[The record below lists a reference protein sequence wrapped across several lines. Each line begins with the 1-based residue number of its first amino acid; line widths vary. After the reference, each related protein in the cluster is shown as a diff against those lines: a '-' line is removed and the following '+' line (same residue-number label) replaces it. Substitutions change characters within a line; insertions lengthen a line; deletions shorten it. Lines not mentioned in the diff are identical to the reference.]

1 MTNCILCHSNNTEIT
16 QEVKQ
21 DDINA
26 LCRKVYG
33 MDTSYLI
40 TSDLLYHHC
49 KSCDLRF
56 FTTKDGTIPTGDN
69 NFYNTLTELDWYY
82 FSEKHEYSFA
92 KQFIN
97 KDSKVLEVGCGK
109 AAFAH
114 FLPQE
119 AKAHYVGLE
128 FNTQAKE
135 LAAKNGILIE
145 NIPIEEYAK
154 SHAHSFDIAC
164 SFQVLEH
171 VSNPHSFISAQI
183 QCLKDSQLSMGGGG
197 ITHLY

>member
-40 TSDLLYHHC
+40 TNDLLYHHC

-145 NIPIEEYAK
+145 NM
-154 SHAHSFDIAC
+154 
-164 SFQVLEH
+164 LEAAENG
-171 VSNPHSFISAQI
+171 V
-183 QCLKDSQLSMGGGG
+183 K
-197 ITHLY
+197 